1 MNEVDLYNSGIK
13 LGLNMNEI
21 DCLLNNKKVIDEQ
34 SLISLG
40 PRWPYLPGTLYG
52 AVSIYDF

>member
-13 LGLNMNEI
+13 LGLNVNEI
-21 DCLLNNKKVIDEQ
+21 DYLMNHQKVIDEQ
-34 SLISLG
+34 SLISCG
-40 PRWPYLPGTLYG
+40 PRWPYLPGALYG